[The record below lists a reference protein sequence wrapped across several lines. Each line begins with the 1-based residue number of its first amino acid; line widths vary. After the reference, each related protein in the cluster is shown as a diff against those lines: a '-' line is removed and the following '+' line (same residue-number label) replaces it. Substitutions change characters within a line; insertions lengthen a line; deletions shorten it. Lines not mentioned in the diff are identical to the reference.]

1 MVCCY
6 RINDFGPFTLLL
18 TAVLVAAFLV
28 LVPTVLVLLV
38 RKLVTGR
45 PTGTHGRDW
54 LLSLLIA
61 PFMIAVFAGSY
72 FYAESKGIGEHTI
85 VKWMNILIAAVL
97 VFGYAVRKFWD
108 VRKKWTFWA
117 ALGVLIVGHIA
128 ILSRLRWEQ
137 ASYFWLV
144 VVVGV
149 PELAL
154 VFFLLGLTFKPK
166 QRRTAK
172 QIADIIERFLTGNSL
187 YPQEWNDFVECSERD
202 SRLDI
207 YRKRCYELDPLVNC
221 PSPQDAKAVAELRSM
236 IDQLRR
242 PEVQTEGEKSSES

>member
-1 MVCCY
+1 MSAE
-6 RINDFGPFTLLL
+6 NGHSGQHW
-18 TAVLVAAFLV
+18 AFS
-28 LVPTVLVLLV
+28 LLV
-38 RKLVTGR
+38 TLQYSR
-45 PTGTHGRDW
+45 
-54 LLSLLIA
+54 
-61 PFMIAVFAGSY
+61 VFVGS
-72 FYAESKGIGEHTI
+72 KP
-85 VKWMNILIAAVL
+85 
-97 VFGYAVRKFWD
+97 
-108 VRKKWTFWA
+108 
-117 ALGVLIVGHIA
+117 A
-128 ILSRLRWEQ
+128 I
-137 ASYFWLV
+137 FWLV

-166 QRRTAK
+166 QRRTAE
-172 QIADIIERFLTGNSL
+172 QIADIIERFLTGDSL

>member
-1 MVCCY
+1 M
-6 RINDFGPFTLLL
+6 NNFGPFTLVLI
-18 TAVLVAAFLV
+18 AVVVATFLV
-28 LVPTVLVLLV
+28 LVPTVLVLLG

-45 PTGTHGRDW
+45 PAGTHGRDW

-61 PFMIAVFAGSY
+61 PLMIAAFAGYY
-72 FYAESKGIGEHTI
+72 FYAASKGINEHTI
-85 VKWMNILIAAVL
+85 VKWMNILIAAVF
-97 VFGYAVRKFWD
+97 VFGYAVKKFWD
-108 VRKKWTFWA
+108 FRRKWTFWA
-117 ALGVLIVGHIA
+117 GLGVLIAGHFA
-128 ILSRLRWEQ
+128 LLSRLRWEQ

-166 QRRTAK
+166 QRRTAEE
-172 QIADIIERFLTGNSL
+172 IADIIERFLTGNSL

-207 YRKRCYELDPLVNC
+207 YRKRCYELDALVNC
-221 PSPQDAKAVAELRSM
+221 HGPEDPKAVAELRSM

-242 PEVQTEGEKSSES
+242 PEMHTGREKFSES

>member
-1 MVCCY
+1 M
-6 RINDFGPFTLLL
+6 NDFGPFTLLL
-18 TAVLVAAFLV
+18 TALVVAAFLV
-28 LVPTVLVLLV
+28 LVPTVLVLLG

-45 PTGTHGRDW
+45 PTGTQGRDW

-61 PFMIAVFAGSY
+61 PLMIAVFAGSY

-85 VKWMNILIAAVL
+85 VKWMNILIAAVF
-97 VFGYAVRKFWD
+97 VFGYAVKKFWD
-108 VRKKWTFWA
+108 VRRKWTFWA

-154 VFFLLGLTFKPK
+154 VFFLLGLMFNPK
-166 QRRTAK
+166 QRRTAEE
-172 QIADIIERFLTGNSL
+172 IADLIERFLNKNGPYS
-187 YPQEWNDFVECSERD
+187 QEWNDFVESREAD
-202 SRLDI
+202 SRLDV
-207 YRKRCYELDPLVNC
+207 YRKRCDELDPLVNC
-221 PSPQDAKAVAELRSM
+221 PGPQDAKAVAELRSM

-242 PEVQTEGEKSSES
+242 PEVKTEREKSSES